1 MNPVDLLPKDSKLL
15 LNKRQQ
21 EILRLVRQQGFA
33 SIEFLVQ
40 HFQKTPQTLRR
51 DLNTLAREGLIT
63 RYHGGAGLPSSVR
76 NVAYQERKII
86 CLEEKQRIASLLVRH
101 IPNDASLFI
110 NIGTT
115 NEQIALALK
124 DHKGLRVIT
133 NNLNVAYILSRYENF
148 EVIIT
153 GGVVRHRDRGIT
165 GEATLEFV
173 NQFKVDYA
181 IIGISGIEEDGSL
194 LDFDYREVKVAQA
207 IMANSRTVYLA
218 VDHSKFSRNAM
229 VRLGHISA
237 VDIIFTDQPLAE
249 DFVTMAAE
257 AGTQLYFSG

>member
-1 MNPVDLLPKDSKLL
+1 MSRENCAKADDKPS
-15 LNKRQQ
+15 LNKRQKKIQ
-21 EILRLVRQQGFA
+21 QLVRQQGFA
-33 SIEFLVQ
+33 SIESLVQ
-40 HFQKTPQTLRR
+40 HFQKTPQTIRR
-51 DLNTLAREGLIT
+51 DLNTLSQLGLLT

-76 NVAYQERKII
+76 NVAYQERKIF
-86 CLEEKQRIASLLVRH
+86 CLEEKQRIANLLVQH

-115 NEQIALALK
+115 NEQIAMALK
-124 DHKGLRVIT
+124 DHDGLRVIT
-133 NNLNVAYILSRYENF
+133 NNLNVAYILSRYKNF
-148 EVIIT
+148 EIIIT

-181 IIGISGIEEDGSL
+181 IIGISGIENDGSL

-207 IMANSRTVYLA
+207 IMANSRAVYLA

-229 VRLGHISA
+229 VRLGHVSA
-237 VDIIFTDQPLAE
+237 VDAIFTDRALPE
-249 DFVTMAAE
+249 NFVSIAAE
-257 AGTQLYFSG
+257 AGTQLYVAD

>member
-1 MNPVDLLPKDSKLL
+1 MSDDKPSF
-15 LNKRQQ
+15 NKRQQ
-21 EILRLVRQQGFA
+21 EIQQLVRQQGFA

-40 HFQKTPQTLRR
+40 HFQKTPQTIRR
-51 DLNTLAREGLIT
+51 DLNALAKLGLLT

-76 NVAYQERKII
+76 NVAYQERKIF
-86 CLEEKQRIASLLVRH
+86 CLQEKQRIANLLVRH

-115 NEQIALALK
+115 NEQIAMALK
-124 DHKGLRVIT
+124 EHQGLRVIT

-165 GEATLEFV
+165 GEATLDFV

-181 IIGISGIEEDGSL
+181 IIGISGIENDGSL

-218 VDHSKFSRNAM
+218 ADHSKFSRNAM

-237 VDIIFTDQPLAE
+237 VDAIFTDQELAE
-249 DFVTMAAE
+249 DFAPMVAE
-257 AGTQLYFSG
+257 AGTQLYIAN

>member
-1 MNPVDLLPKDSKLL
+1 MSINKSP

-21 EILRLVRQQGFA
+21 EIQQLVRQQGFA
-33 SIEFLVQ
+33 SIELLVQ
-40 HFQKTPQTLRR
+40 HFHKTPQTIRR
-51 DLNTLAREGLIT
+51 DLNTLAAMGLLT

-76 NVAYQERKII
+76 NVAYQERKIF
-86 CLEEKQRIASLLVRH
+86 CLEEKQRIARQLVQH

-115 NEQIALALK
+115 NEQVALALK
-124 DHKGLRVIT
+124 EHTGLRVIT
-133 NNLNVAYILSRYENF
+133 NNLNVAYILSRYEHF
-148 EVIIT
+148 EVIVT

-181 IIGISGIEEDGSL
+181 IIGISGIENDGTL

-218 VDHSKFSRNAM
+218 VDHTKFSRNAM

-237 VDIIFTDQPLAE
+237 VDAIFTDQTPDE
-249 DFVTMAAE
+249 DFVSLANE
-257 AGTQLYFSG
+257 AGIRLHIAI